1 LLRFELVKLPLLP
14 VDFSL
19 LSLKAPLYV
28 SVLLL
33 SCLHLVADHGATEK
47 ADGSADA
54 SARAGI
60 SSRAA
65 DDRAQASA
73 AESSI
78 DRAFL
83 ARRQWFR
90 ATEKPNCQNND
101 KKTADYFHSGL
112 FATFSVVVRSHIPNQ
127 WLICR
132 LPP

>member
-1 LLRFELVKLPLLP
+1 LLS

-19 LSLKAPLYV
+19 LHLKASLYV

-47 ADGSADA
+47 TDGSTNA
-54 SARAGI
+54 SARGGI
-60 SSRAA
+60 SGCAP
-65 DDRAQASA
+65 DNRAQAGA

-78 DRAFL
+78 DSAFL

-90 ATEKPNCQNND
+90 ATEEPNCQHNG
-101 KKTADYFHSGL
+101 KKTVDYFHSGL
-112 FATFSVVVRSHIPNQ
+112 TRNFSVGVRGHISNQ
-127 WLICR
+127 PLICR